1 MVSEK
6 KPKMTP
12 FDSGSQLMRDT
23 TMFNEV
29 DIFKGIA
36 PAELKALFN
45 AMELKTCPVET
56 VLFRPEDATERLY
69 ILLKGQVE
77 QYLLT
82 SNGKRLV
89 TRRIKPGSV
98 FGIMGLLG
106 QTMMGNFAETTE
118 DSTVYIATRKDIIM
132 LLKRQPG
139 VALNI
144 LEVVGNRLRILEEL
158 LVKSVY
164 SPVNIRLADFLLT
177 NADPASGILFNITH
191 EEIGD
196 TIGAARQTV
205 TEALSRMRKQGLILT
220 GSKQVRIIDRHGL
233 EKIVQDQQQ

>member
-6 KPKMTP
+6 KPKVP
-12 FDSGSQLMRDT
+12 LYDSSSQLMRDT
-23 TMFNEV
+23 DIFNEV

-36 PAELKALFN
+36 PAELKTFFN
-45 AMELKTCPVET
+45 AMELQNYPAEK
-56 VLFRPEDATERLY
+56 VLFRPEDTTERLY
-69 ILLKGQVE
+69 ILLKGQVD

-106 QTMMGNFAETTE
+106 QTMQGNFAETTE
-118 DSTVYIATRKDIIM
+118 DSNVYIATRNDILM
-132 LLKRQPG
+132 LLKRQPV

-144 LEVVGNRLRILEEL
+144 LEVVGNRLRLLEEL
-158 LVKSVY
+158 LVKSAY
-164 SPVNIRLADFLLT
+164 SPVNTRLADFLLT
-177 NADPASGILFNITH
+177 NADPVSGVLSNITH
-191 EEIGD
+191 EEIGN
-196 TIGAARQTV
+196 TIGAVRQTV

-220 GSKQVRIIDRHGL
+220 RQKQVQIIDRQGL
-233 EKIVQDQQQ
+233 EKILLDPGA